1 MNGLQIRPNH
11 RGRNLP
17 LRILYVSHSFPLPGQ
32 PLSNV
37 GGMQRVA
44 TGLHAALARHPEVE
58 LSQLVLETSWK
69 DTPRTVP
76 LFMARLLRALPRAV
90 REHRPDVVL
99 FSSMVTAALTVA
111 VGRRIAREGALA
123 AAIPVGR
130 DVTLPTPGYQPF
142 VRRVFRSLDL
152 VFPISRAT
160 ADECLARGAEPE
172 RVHVVPCGVD
182 TELFSPPRDRR
193 HARLELLRA
202 IGETPATIPDDA
214 LLLVSVGR
222 HQERKGFQWFADQV
236 MPRLPADVHY
246 LVTGEGPMTP
256 QIQAAIDRNALHG
269 RARLLGKVS
278 EEMLRT
284 LYRGADLFVM
294 PNIHVPGDIEG
305 FGVVMLEAGLCGMPV
320 VAADLEGISDVVRE
334 GENGHLVPSRD
345 ADAFARAVL
354 RYRGDAQGVA
364 EAARRAARHTA
375 RSFSW
380 DGIADR
386 FLEAFRERLSAGA
399 PVAARAASGGGRG

>member
-1 MNGLQIRPNH
+1 M
-11 RGRNLP
+11 
-17 LRILYVSHSFPLPGQ
+17 RILYVSHSFPLPGQ

-44 TGLHAALARHPEVE
+44 TGLHAALARHPDVK
-58 LSQLVLETSWK
+58 LSSLVLETSWK
-69 DTPRTVP
+69 STPYTVP
-76 LFMARLLRALPRAV
+76 LFMAGLLRSLPRVV
-90 REHRPDVVL
+90 REDAVDVVL
-99 FSSMVTAALTVA
+99 FSSMVTASVAVALRKSIARRGALTA
-111 VGRRIAREGALA
+111 V
-123 AAIPVGR
+123 IPVGR
-130 DVTLPTPGYQPF
+130 DVTLPTPGYQGF
-142 VRRVFRSLDL
+142 VPRVFRAVDL
-152 VFPISRAT
+152 FFPISRAT
-160 ADECLARGAEPE
+160 GDECLKRGLEPSKM
-172 RVHVVPCGVD
+172 HVVPCGVD
-182 TELFSPPRDRR
+182 TELFSPPRDRAA
-193 HARLELLRA
+193 ARRELLRA
-202 IGETPATIPDDA
+202 IGEGPGTISDDA

-256 QIQAAIDRNALHG
+256 QIQAAIDRHGLGG

-320 VAADLEGISDVVRE
+320 VAADLEGISDVVLE

-345 ADAFARAVL
+345 ADAFVDVVM
-354 RYRGDAQGVA
+354 RYRADREHMAQA
-364 EAARRAARHTA
+364 SRAAARYTA
-375 RSFSW
+375 RNFSW
-380 DGIADR
+380 AGIADR
-386 FLEAFRERLSAGA
+386 FVQVFREQLAATSSARPA
-399 PVAARAASGGGRG
+399 EASAR